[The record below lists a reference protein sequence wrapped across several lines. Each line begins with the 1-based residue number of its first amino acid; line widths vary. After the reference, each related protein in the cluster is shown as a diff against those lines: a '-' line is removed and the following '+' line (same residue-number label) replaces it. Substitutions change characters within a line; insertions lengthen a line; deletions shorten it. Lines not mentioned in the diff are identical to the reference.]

1 MPQSVCH
8 MAGVSL
14 PQPFEIAGCLTEDEL
29 APFAEFKQRLS
40 DVAPEL
46 DDITLVRFMRADA
59 CKLDKSEARLRA
71 TLAWRAARN
80 VDGVLDNPP
89 RHGAE
94 YQRLRIRSW
103 MGEDVQGR
111 PVQFERLGAF
121 FGSGNCGAFTREEW
135 LQATLWDMERLMA
148 KLRDA
153 SVKRGSTVQEYC
165 FIADVTGCKSTHRTV
180 VPSALEFSATDWER
194 LTAKRLPPLLD
205 ELVNGMKTIPLLQTL
220 TEEVECH
227 YPEIAGAIVLFN
239 CPSMLTSLFNRVVKP
254 FMDPITAAKVEMHVG
269 VPLDR
274 LRELLGSDDNIPVC
288 YGGRN
293 TTAFPETEI
302 WQGDLK
308 QPREGEHAVTVGAGA
323 AEEFTHEIEGGMTV
337 TWGLRV
343 VEYNVKYTA
352 VFEPHGSAVIE
363 LGATAE
369 GGKDDHAEGMF
380 ASEGPGRLVIRLSN
394 EHSWMRGK
402 SCFVSVDQVP
412 APQPKPAAAATVAA
426 GGALDES
433 IDVGALEPE
442 PEPAAA

>member
-8 MAGVSL
+8 MDGVSL
-14 PQPFEIAGCLTEDEL
+14 PQPFEVGDFLREEER
-29 APFAEFKQRLS
+29 APFAEFKQRMS
-40 DVAPEL
+40 DQPGL
-46 DDITLVRFMRADA
+46 DDITLVRFLRADA

-71 TLAWRAARN
+71 TLAWRSTRN

-89 RHGAE
+89 RHHVE
-94 YQRLRIRSW
+94 YQRLRVRSW

-135 LQATLWDMERLMA
+135 LQATLWDMERVMA
-148 KLRDA
+148 KLREA
-153 SVKRGSTVQEYC
+153 SVKRGSTVHEYC
-165 FIADVTGCKSTHRTV
+165 FIADVTGY
-180 VPSALEFSATDWER
+180 
-194 LTAKRLPPLLD
+194 

-220 TEEVECH
+220 TEEIECH
-227 YPEIAGAIVLFN
+227 YPEIAGGIVLFN
-239 CPSMLTSLFNRVVKP
+239 CPSMLTSLFNKVVKP
-254 FMDPITAAKVEMHVG
+254 FMDPITAAKVELHTG

-293 TTAFPETEI
+293 TTDFPETFI
-302 WQGDLK
+302 WQGDLR
-308 QPREGEHAVTVGAGA
+308 QAREGEHAVTVGAGA
-323 AEEFTHEIEGGMTV
+323 TAEFTLPIEGNMTV

-352 VFEPHGSAVIE
+352 AFEPQGGSRIG

-369 GGKDDHAEGMF
+369 GSKDAHAEGMF
-380 ASEGPGRLVIRLSN
+380 TSEAPGRLVIGLSN

-402 SCFVSVDQVP
+402 SCFISVDQVP
-412 APQPKPAAAATVAA
+412 VPAATPEGEA
-426 GGALDES
+426 ALDEL
-433 IDVGALEPE
+433 IDVGGAAEPE
-442 PEPAAA
+442 PKPQLAES